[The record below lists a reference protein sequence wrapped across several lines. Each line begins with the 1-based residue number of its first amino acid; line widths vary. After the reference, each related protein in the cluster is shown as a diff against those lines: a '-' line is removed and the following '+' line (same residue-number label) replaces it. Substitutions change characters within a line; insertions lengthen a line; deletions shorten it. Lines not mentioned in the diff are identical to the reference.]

1 MLSSDAGDEIS
12 TFCPLIAG
20 DEKPPFCPLIA
31 RDETPLCFSQ
41 PHPTQNISTYLD
53 EQGLLI

>member
-41 PHPTQNISTYLD
+41 PHPTQKVF
-53 EQGLLI
+53 